1 MPILREYYNENAHR
15 YYPFVNTNE
24 VPTGLILDFCLIS
37 TANLPDN
44 ATSEDTSV
52 TYISQLTTDGTQL
65 RVYLAATTADGDI
78 DFGCIA
84 TTDVSTPIVAGG
96 VLGRRTN
103 IAYAANGYV
112 FQGYIIT
119 GDLERLLPLM
129 PASTSLDA
137 ITGRLYTNCIMHMT
151 QWVAGIQV
159 GDETL
164 TGVVELVA
172 GPGISLNVSG
182 NTVTVS
188 CTGAT
193 IPPDNAIIVDDDTL
207 RNNLIA
213 AYGQPITSINGV
225 AITPSSDGRLFGGGW
240 TIAVKPDEGLV
251 VVADN
256 TTHSIS
262 ITNQFA
268 QACCS
273 SDQIQTLVDN
283 IAQLN
288 ERIITVN
295 NFLTQ
300 LETNVN
306 IISTQLTRLT

>member
-15 YYPFVNTNE
+15 YYPFVNANE

-37 TANLPDN
+37 TTNLPDN

-65 RVYLAATTADGDI
+65 RVYLAASTDDGDI

-103 IAYAANGYV
+103 ISYAANGYV

-129 PASTSLDA
+129 PASTLLNKT
-137 ITGRLYTNCIMHMT
+137 TGRLYTNCIMHMT
-151 QWVAGIQV
+151 HWLTGFQV

-164 TGVVELVA
+164 TGLVELVA
-172 GPGISLNVSG
+172 GPGISLSVSG

-188 CTGAT
+188 CIGAT
-193 IPPDNAIIVDDDTL
+193 IPPDNAIIINDDTL
-207 RNNLIA
+207 LSNLIA

-225 AITPSSDGRLFGGGW
+225 DITDGGDW

-288 ERIITVN
+288 ERVITVN

-306 IISTQLTRLT
+306 ILSTQLTRLT